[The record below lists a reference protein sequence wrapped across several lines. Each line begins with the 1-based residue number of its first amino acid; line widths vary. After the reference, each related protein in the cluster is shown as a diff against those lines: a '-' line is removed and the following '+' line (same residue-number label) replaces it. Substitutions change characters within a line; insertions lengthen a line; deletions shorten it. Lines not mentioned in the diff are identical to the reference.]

1 MTVPGMKK
9 IFSAVAMT
17 AAVVTLTLA
26 SADVLASGKGKDNG
40 KSKAN
45 ESSSQVVSSGK
56 GNSNNGNGNSQSNGK
71 GNGHDHSNS
80 GKGHQHD
87 HPGYINGVGHHKH
100 HDHDDED
107 DGSCEAPDD
116 DHDHDGKGKGH
127 DNHKGKGH
135 QHDHTGYI
143 NGVGHHKHH
152 DHDDDE
158 DCGGGDT
165 GGGDTGGGDTGGGDN
180 GGGVVLPE
188 GCFMAAGYSDGS
200 VTFASALNSTHFGF
214 ITPQVFGAEVDS
226 VLVDADANPL
236 GGVYSVVTPDT
247 SYFLINSANNYAIRE
262 LRIFSGAPGSY
273 ALDAEYTY
281 EWIGSQDLQIP
292 GGEYELPVG
301 ISGESAETVIEAMI
315 CSTTPGNTGN

>member
-40 KSKAN
+40 KSKAK
-45 ESSSQVVSSGK
+45 ESSSHVVSSGK
-56 GNSNNGNGNSQSNGK
+56 GNSQSNGK

-100 HDHDDED
+100 HDHDDDDDED
-107 DGSCEAPDD
+107 DGSCEAPDHD
-116 DHDHDGKGKGH
+116 HDHDHDGKGKGH

-135 QHDHTGYI
+135 QHDHNGYI
-143 NGVGHHKHH
+143 NGIGHHKHH
-152 DHDDDE
+152 DHDDDDDD

-165 GGGDTGGGDTGGGDN
+165 GGGDNGGGDN

-188 GCFMAAGYSDGS
+188 GCFMAAGYSDNS
-200 VTFASALNSTHFGF
+200 VTFASALGSSRFGF
-214 ITPQVFGAEVDS
+214 ITPQAFGAEVNS
-226 VLVDADANPL
+226 VLADADANVL
-236 GGVYSVVTPDT
+236 GGVYSVVAPDL
-247 SYFLINSANNYAIRE
+247 SYFLINTANNYAIRE

-281 EWIGSQDLQIP
+281 EWIGSEDLQIP
-292 GGEYELPVG
+292 GGEYELPLA

-315 CSTTPGNTGN
+315 CSTDSGNTGN